1 MATDLTAPRT
11 AARPDVASIQRR
23 TLRLLFTTQI
33 VGGIGVTIGIAVGAL
48 LAARI
53 AGTAMAGVA
62 QSAGVV
68 GAALLAVPV
77 TRIMARH
84 GRRPGLVLAYAIGA
98 VGGVLVVLA
107 AATRWVPL
115 LFLGMLLFG
124 GGTAANLQARY
135 AAVDLAEP
143 ARRGRQLSLIV
154 WATTIG
160 AVAAPNFAALAD
172 RVTTGWGLPPLAGPF
187 AFSSVAFVL
196 AAAVLL
202 GLLRPDPLL
211 TARRLAAAAAPVAGP
226 PPAADPTATAVA
238 AETRRTAVAAEARAT
253 AVAAEARGTAV
264 AAEARGTVV
273 AAGTLAAGGGG
284 TPAAAPVR
292 VRAARGAGVGAA
304 WSVVRRRPAARL
316 GIAAVAVGHL
326 VMVAVMAMTPVR
338 LGESHADA
346 DVLRLVGIVLSLHI
360 AGMYAFSPVVGWLTD
375 RLGRRAVILG
385 GVGLLLAA
393 CAVAGTA
400 GHHTPRLSVGLV
412 LLGLGWS
419 GTMVAGST
427 LLSESVP
434 AGVRPSVQGFS
445 DLIMGLAGAGAAVV
459 SGFVMQSAG
468 YPVLTL
474 LAAVAVVP
482 LVALAL
488 RPVPTGAPDEEG

>member
-1 MATDLTAPRT
+1 MATDLTAPQPVRL
-11 AARPDVASIQRR
+11 DVAPIQRR

-33 VGGIGVTIGIAVGAL
+33 IGGIGVTIGLSVGAL
-48 LAARI
+48 LAARV
-53 AGTAMAGVA
+53 AGTAMAGLA
-62 QSAGVV
+62 QSTGVV
-68 GAALLAVPV
+68 GAALLAIPV
-77 TRIMARH
+77 TRIMARS
-84 GRRPGLVLAYAIGA
+84 GRRPGLVVAYSVGA

-107 AATRWVPL
+107 AAAHSVPL
-115 LFLGMLLFG
+115 LFLGMLFFG

-135 AAVDLAEP
+135 TAVDLAEP
-143 ARRGRQLSLIV
+143 ARRGRQLSLVV

-172 RVTTGWGLPPLAGPF
+172 HATIGWGLPPLAGPF
-187 AFSSVAFVL
+187 AFSAVAFAL
-196 AAAVLL
+196 AGGVLL

-211 TARRLAAAAAPVAGP
+211 TARRLAAATAAPADGGPTAAPV
-226 PPAADPTATAVA
+226 
-238 AETRRTAVAAEARAT
+238 E
-253 AVAAEARGTAV
+253 
-264 AAEARGTVV
+264 
-273 AAGTLAAGGGG
+273 
-284 TPAAAPVR
+284 
-292 VRAARGAGVGAA
+292 VRAPRGAGMRAA
-304 WSVVRRRPAARL
+304 WSVVRGQPAARL
-316 GIAAVAVGHL
+316 GIAAVAMGHL

-360 AGMYAFSPVVGWLTD
+360 AGMYAFSPLVGWLTD
-375 RLGRRAVILG
+375 RLGRRTVILG

-400 GHHTPRLSVGLV
+400 GHHTPRLSVGLL

-427 LLSESVP
+427 LLSESV
-434 AGVRPSVQGFS
+434 AADVRPSVQGLS
-445 DLIMGLAGAGAAVV
+445 DLIMGLAGAGAAAI
-459 SGFVMQSAG
+459 SGFVMQVAG

-474 LAAVAVVP
+474 LAAVATVP

>member
-1 MATDLTAPRT
+1 MATDLTVPRT
-11 AARPDVASIQRR
+11 GAGLDVAPIQRR
-23 TLRLLFTTQI
+23 TMRLLFTTQI
-33 VGGIGVTIGIAVGAL
+33 IGGVGVTIGISVGAL
-48 LAARI
+48 LAARV
-53 AGTAMAGVA
+53 AGTAVAGVA

-68 GAALLAVPV
+68 GAALLAIPV

-84 GRRPGLVLAYAIGA
+84 GRRPGLVLAYAVGA

-107 AATRWVPL
+107 AATRSVPL

-135 AAVDLAEP
+135 TAVDLAEP

-187 AFSSVAFVL
+187 AFSATAFVL
-196 AAAVLL
+196 ASVVLL

-211 TARRLAAAAAPVAGP
+211 TARRLAAADTPPTPAGP
-226 PPAADPTATAVA
+226 PGGAAPDAAVASNAAPGVDVAGGAGSAAAGPRRVAPTAAVA
-238 AETRRTAVAAEARAT
+238 EAP
-253 AVAAEARGTAV
+253 
-264 AAEARGTVV
+264 
-273 AAGTLAAGGGG
+273 AGGGAG
-284 TPAAAPVR
+284 PAAGPVG
-292 VRAARGAGVGAA
+292 VRAPRAAGMRLA
-304 WSVVRRRPAARL
+304 WSVVRGQPAARL
-316 GIAAVAVGHL
+316 GIAAVAIGHL

-427 LLSESVP
+427 LLSESVS

-445 DLIMGLAGAGAAVV
+445 DLIMGLAGASAAVL
-459 SGFVMQSAG
+459 SGFVMQLAG

-474 LAAVAVVP
+474 LAAVATVP

-488 RPVPTGAPDEEG
+488 RPVPTGAPGEED

>member
-33 VGGIGVTIGIAVGAL
+33 IGGIGVTIGISVGAL

-53 AGTAMAGVA
+53 AGTAVAGVA

-84 GRRPGLVLAYAIGA
+84 GRRPGLVLAYTVGA
-98 VGGVLVVLA
+98 VGGLLVVLA

-115 LFLGMLLFG
+115 IFVGMLLFG

-135 AAVDLAEP
+135 TAVDLAAP

-187 AFSSVAFVL
+187 AFSAAAFVL
-196 AAAVLL
+196 AAVVLL

-211 TARRLAAAAAPVAGP
+211 TARRLAAAEAPVTDA
-226 PPAADPTATAVA
+226 PAP
-238 AETRRTAVAAEARAT
+238 
-253 AVAAEARGTAV
+253 
-264 AAEARGTVV
+264 
-273 AAGTLAAGGGG
+273 AAGGA
-284 TPAAAPVR
+284 TPAAAPVT
-292 VRAARGAGVGAA
+292 VRAPRGAGMRAA
-304 WSVVRRRPAARL
+304 WSVVRGQPAARL

-427 LLSESVP
+427 LLSESVS
-434 AGVRPSVQGFS
+434 AAVRPSVQGLS

-459 SGFVMQSAG
+459 SGFVMQFAG

-474 LAAVAVVP
+474 LAAVAAAP

>member
-1 MATDLTAPRT
+1 MATDLTAPGT
-11 AARPDVASIQRR
+11 AARPDITSIQRR

-33 VGGIGVTIGIAVGAL
+33 VGGVGVTIGIAVGAL
-48 LAARI
+48 LATRI
-53 AGTAMAGVA
+53 AGTAVAGVA

-84 GRRPGLVLAYAIGA
+84 GRRPGLVVAYAVGA
-98 VGGVLVVLA
+98 VGGVLVVLSA
-107 AATRWVPL
+107 MTHWIPL

-135 AAVDLAEP
+135 TAVDLAEP

-187 AFSSVAFVL
+187 AFSSAAFVL
-196 AAAVLL
+196 AAVVLL

-211 TARRLAAAAAPVAGP
+211 TARRLAAADSPVVPPTDAAS
-226 PPAADPTATAVA
+226 TAAVA
-238 AETRRTAVAAEARAT
+238 EA
-253 AVAAEARGTAV
+253 
-264 AAEARGTVV
+264 
-273 AAGTLAAGGGG
+273 
-284 TPAAAPVR
+284 PAAAPVA
-292 VRAARGAGVGAA
+292 VRAPRGAGMRAA
-304 WSVVRRRPAARL
+304 WSVVRVRPAARL
-316 GIAAVAVGHL
+316 GVAAVAVGHL

-385 GVGLLLAA
+385 GVGFLLAA

-434 AGVRPSVQGFS
+434 AGVRPSVQGFC
-445 DLIMGLAGAGAAVV
+445 DLVMGLAGAAAAVV
-459 SGFVMQSAG
+459 SGFVMQFAG

-474 LAAVAVVP
+474 LAAVAAAP

>member
-1 MATDLTAPRT
+1 MATELTVPRT
-11 AARPDVASIQRR
+11 DDRLDVAPIQRR
-23 TLRLLFTTQI
+23 TMRLLFSTQI
-33 VGGIGVTIGIAVGAL
+33 IGGVGVTIGISVGAL

-53 AGTAMAGVA
+53 AGTAVAGVA

-84 GRRPGLVLAYAIGA
+84 GRRPGLVLAYAVGA

-107 AATRWVPL
+107 AATRSVPL

-135 AAVDLAEP
+135 TAVDLAEP

-187 AFSSVAFVL
+187 AFSAAAFVL
-196 AAAVLL
+196 AAVVLL

-211 TARRLAAAAAPVAGP
+211 TARRLAASPSATAAPVG
-226 PPAADPTATAVA
+226 
-238 AETRRTAVAAEARAT
+238 
-253 AVAAEARGTAV
+253 
-264 AAEARGTVV
+264 
-273 AAGTLAAGGGG
+273 
-284 TPAAAPVR
+284 
-292 VRAARGAGVGAA
+292 VRAPRGAGMRVA
-304 WSVVRRRPAARL
+304 WSVVRGQPAARL

-400 GHHTPRLSVGLV
+400 GHHTSRLSVGLV

-427 LLSESVP
+427 LLSESVS
-434 AGVRPSVQGFS
+434 ADVRPSVQGFS
-445 DLIMGLAGAGAAVV
+445 DMIMGLAGASAAVL
-459 SGFVMQSAG
+459 SGFVMQVAG

-474 LAAVAVVP
+474 LAAVATVP

-488 RPVPTGAPDEEG
+488 RPVPTGAPGEED

>member
-1 MATDLTAPRT
+1 MATNLTAPQIIVRS
-11 AARPDVASIQRR
+11 DVAPIQRR
-23 TLRLLFTTQI
+23 TMRLLFGTQI
-33 VGGIGVTIGIAVGAL
+33 IGGIGVTIGISVGAL
-48 LAARI
+48 LAARV

-84 GRRPGLVLAYAIGA
+84 GRRPGLVLAYALGA

-107 AATRWVPL
+107 AATRSVPL

-135 AAVDLAEP
+135 TAVDLAEP

-172 RVTTGWGLPPLAGPF
+172 RITTGWGLPPLAGPF
-187 AFSSVAFVL
+187 AFSSAAFVL
-196 AAAVLL
+196 AAVVLL

-211 TARRLAAAAAPVAGP
+211 TARRLAAADTPVP
-226 PPAADPTATAVA
+226 
-238 AETRRTAVAAEARAT
+238 
-253 AVAAEARGTAV
+253 
-264 AAEARGTVV
+264 
-273 AAGTLAAGGGG
+273 
-284 TPAAAPVR
+284 PAAAPVG
-292 VRAARGAGVGAA
+292 VRAPRGAGMRLA
-304 WSVVRRRPAARL
+304 WSVVRGRPAARL

-326 VMVAVMAMTPVR
+326 VMVAVMSMTPVR

-385 GVGLLLAA
+385 GVGTLLAA

-445 DLIMGLAGAGAAVV
+445 DLVMGLAGAGAAVL
-459 SGFVMQSAG
+459 SGFVMQIAG
-468 YPVLTL
+468 YPVLAL
-474 LAAVAVVP
+474 LAAVATVP

>member
-11 AARPDVASIQRR
+11 VRPDVAPIQRR

-53 AGTAMAGVA
+53 AGTAVAGLA

-68 GAALLAVPV
+68 GAALLAIPV

-84 GRRPGLVLAYAIGA
+84 GRRPGLVLAYAVGA

-135 AAVDLAEP
+135 TAVDLAEP

-187 AFSSVAFVL
+187 AFSAAAFVL
-196 AAAVLL
+196 AGGVLL

-211 TARRLAAAAAPVAGP
+211 TARRLAAA
-226 PPAADPTATAVA
+226 
-238 AETRRTAVAAEARAT
+238 
-253 AVAAEARGTAV
+253 
-264 AAEARGTVV
+264 
-273 AAGTLAAGGGG
+273 
-284 TPAAAPVR
+284 
-292 VRAARGAGVGAA
+292 
-304 WSVVRRRPAARL
+304 
-316 GIAAVAVGHL
+316 
-326 VMVAVMAMTPVR
+326 
-338 LGESHADA
+338 DA
-346 DVLRLVGIVLSLHI
+346 
-360 AGMYAFSPVVGWLTD
+360 
-375 RLGRRAVILG
+375 
-385 GVGLLLAA
+385 
-393 CAVAGTA
+393 
-400 GHHTPRLSVGLV
+400 
-412 LLGLGWS
+412 
-419 GTMVAGST
+419 
-427 LLSESVP
+427 
-434 AGVRPSVQGFS
+434 
-445 DLIMGLAGAGAAVV
+445 
-459 SGFVMQSAG
+459 
-468 YPVLTL
+468 
-474 LAAVAVVP
+474 
-482 LVALAL
+482 
-488 RPVPTGAPDEEG
+488 

>member
-11 AARPDVASIQRR
+11 AASPDATAIQRR

-33 VGGIGVTIGIAVGAL
+33 IGGVGVTIGIAVGAL

-53 AGTAMAGVA
+53 AGTAAAGVA

-77 TRIMARH
+77 TWIMARH
-84 GRRPGLVLAYAIGA
+84 GRRPGLVLAYAVGA

-135 AAVDLAEP
+135 TAVDLAEP

-187 AFSSVAFVL
+187 AFSAVAFVL
-196 AAAVLL
+196 AAVVLL

-211 TARRLAAAAAPVAGP
+211 TARRLAAAEAPVANL
-226 PPAADPTATAVA
+226 PAAADTTSTAVA
-238 AETRRTAVAAEARAT
+238 GEAP
-253 AVAAEARGTAV
+253 
-264 AAEARGTVV
+264 
-273 AAGTLAAGGGG
+273 AGGGPAVG
-284 TPAAAPVR
+284 GAVPAAAPGELH
-292 VRAARGAGVGAA
+292 APRGAGMRAA
-304 WSVVRRRPAARL
+304 WSVVRGQPAARL

-434 AGVRPSVQGFS
+434 AGVRPSVQGLS
-445 DLIMGLAGAGAAVV
+445 DLIMGLAGTGAAMV
-459 SGFVMQSAG
+459 SGFVMQFAG

-474 LAAVAVVP
+474 LAAVAAVP

>member
-33 VGGIGVTIGIAVGAL
+33 IGGIGVTIGIAVGAL

-115 LFLGMLLFG
+115 LLLGMLLFG

-135 AAVDLAEP
+135 TAVDLAEP

-172 RVTTGWGLPPLAGPF
+172 RVTSGWGLPALAGPF
-187 AFSSVAFVL
+187 AFSAAAFVL
-196 AAAVLL
+196 AAVVLL

-211 TARRLAAAAAPVAGP
+211 TARRLAAADAPAAGP
-226 PPAADPTATAVA
+226 PPATDAPAAVA
-238 AETRRTAVAAEARAT
+238 PVKVRAPRTAGMRT
-253 AVAAEARGTAV
+253 
-264 AAEARGTVV
+264 
-273 AAGTLAAGGGG
+273 
-284 TPAAAPVR
+284 
-292 VRAARGAGVGAA
+292 A
-304 WSVVRRRPAARL
+304 WSVVRGRPAARL
-316 GIAAVAVGHL
+316 GIAAVAVGHV

-400 GHHTPRLSVGLV
+400 GHHTPRLSVGLA

-434 AGVRPSVQGFS
+434 ADVRPSVQGFC
-445 DLIMGLAGAGAAVV
+445 DLIMGLAGAAAAVV
-459 SGFVMQSAG
+459 SGFVMQLAD

-474 LAAVAVVP
+474 LAAVAAVP

>member
-1 MATDLTAPRT
+1 MATDLTAPRPV
-11 AARPDVASIQRR
+11 RPDVAPIQRR

-33 VGGIGVTIGIAVGAL
+33 VGGIGVTIGISVGAL

-53 AGTAMAGVA
+53 AGTAVAGLA

-77 TRIMARH
+77 TRIMTRH
-84 GRRPGLVLAYAIGA
+84 GRRPGLAVAYAVGAIG
-98 VGGVLVVLA
+98 GLLVVLA
-107 AATRWVPL
+107 AATRSVPL

-135 AAVDLAEP
+135 TAVDLAEP
-143 ARRGRQLSLIV
+143 ARRARQLSMIV

-187 AFSSVAFVL
+187 AFSAAAFVL
-196 AAAVLL
+196 AAGVLL
-202 GLLRPDPLL
+202 GFLRPDPLL
-211 TARRLAAAAAPVAGP
+211 TARRLAAGDA
-226 PPAADPTATAVA
+226 
-238 AETRRTAVAAEARAT
+238 
-253 AVAAEARGTAV
+253 
-264 AAEARGTVV
+264 
-273 AAGTLAAGGGG
+273 
-284 TPAAAPVR
+284 PAAAPVGL
-292 VRAARGAGVGAA
+292 RAPRGAGMRSA
-304 WSVVRRRPAARL
+304 WSVVRGQPAARL

-338 LGESHADA
+338 LGESHGDA
-346 DVLRLVGIVLSLHI
+346 DVLRLVGIVLSVHI
-360 AGMYAFSPVVGWLTD
+360 AGMYAFSPLVGWLTD
-375 RLGRRAVILG
+375 RLGRRVVILG

-400 GHHTPRLSVGLV
+400 GHHTPRLSVGLA

-434 AGVRPSVQGFS
+434 AGVRPSVQGLS
-445 DLIMGLAGAGAAVV
+445 DLTMGLAGAGAAMV
-459 SGFVMQSAG
+459 SGFVMQVAG

-474 LAAVAVVP
+474 LAAVATVP